1 MIGYIRAIFIPM
13 MAVMVL
19 ALVLT
24 GCSAGETAKTPAL
37 IDGKTDKTTDPRKLE
52 SVFSKATGVTSNTPT
67 PILVPTAT
75 ALPTPTPMPAV
86 IAPGA
91 VPTSVPTPFPNR
103 DLVGMPLLVN
113 GKPLEAYQDAFAFP
127 CGFMT
132 LHPPA
137 NKNGMYYQGTK
148 ITVAVHSLN
157 LGTTV
162 ILGVANSSGGNTP
175 TGTIH
180 ARNAEPYSITAAVT
194 PCSSPVTITSYNTYN
209 PVYYI
214 LLPTP
219 MPTSTLP
226 PLTPRPYSLTSIR
239 QYLSDGQR
247 LYSLGRFDAAILEF
261 NQIIL
266 GRRSGSEGSKEAY
279 TWRAKSHIALGN
291 WRAALKDVGEAL
303 AVDPTGLEDY
313 HWRDDVYKTLNVE
326 LFRLRAKIYMELNS
340 HEAAILAFNQVI
352 SRDPAPTAGDYHSR
366 GYANYMR
373 KQYRRAISDLTEAIL
388 IEPTRTRF
396 ELRGGS
402 YYYSG
407 QDIFKVQYQKALS
420 DFEQAIRMRSTSNLI
435 EWSSLTHSKLDQFD

>member
-1 MIGYIRAIFIPM
+1 MIGYIREIFIPM

-75 ALPTPTPMPAV
+75 ALPTPTPMPVV

-148 ITVAVHSLN
+148 ITVSVHSLN

-239 QYLSDGQR
+239 RYLSDGQR
-247 LYSLGRFDAAILEF
+247 LYNLGQFDAAILEF
-261 NQIIL
+261 DQIKLASFTKPEDRI
-266 GRRSGSEGSKEAY
+266 EAY
-279 TWRAKSHIALGN
+279 FGQAKSHAALGN
-291 WRAALKDVGEAL
+291 WEEARLYVGEAL

-340 HEAAILAFNQVI
+340 HEGAILAFNQVI

-366 GYANYMR
+366 GYAHYMHE
-373 KQYRRAISDLTEAIL
+373 QYFEAIRDLTESIL
-388 IEPTRTRF
+388 IEPTRERF
-396 ELRGGS
+396 ELRGAS

-407 QDIFKVQYQKALS
+407 QDILKVQYERALS
-420 DFEQAIRMRSTSNLI
+420 DFNQAIRMGSTSNLI
-435 EWSSLTHSKLDQFD
+435 LWSSATSSKLDQFD